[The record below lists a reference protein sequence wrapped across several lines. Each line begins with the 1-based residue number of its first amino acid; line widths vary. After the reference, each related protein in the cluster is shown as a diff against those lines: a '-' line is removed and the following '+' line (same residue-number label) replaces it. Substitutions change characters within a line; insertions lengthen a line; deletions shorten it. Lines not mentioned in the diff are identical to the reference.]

1 MKWVWKAFSKI
12 TVISRK
18 RGNLCLKN
26 VKLCWPVDSKSSQR
40 WKKAE
45 IRNFHKFPFA
55 GRDRPWFAQ
64 FFNCILGGVYQFC
77 WCVRGKVEG
86 GRRLYERRYLRTCSS
101 LLKRSCPLQEDSSNI
116 FTLFKVNFP
125 NLSGLLLKNL
135 GLQALVICMFED
147 QLYVQVF

>member
-26 VKLCWPVDSKSSQR
+26 VKLCWPVVSKSSQR

-45 IRNFHKFPFA
+45 ITNFHKFPFA
-55 GRDRPWFAQ
+55 GRDRPWFPQ
-64 FFNCILGGVYQFC
+64 FFYCILGGVYKFC
-77 WCVRGKVEG
+77 WCVKGKVEG
-86 GRRLYERRYLRTCSS
+86 GRYLGLRTCSS
-101 LLKRSCPLQEDSSNI
+101 LSKRSCSLQEDPSNI